1 MTTNAMPAP
10 PQGLPVELPAIPLDW
25 DNAAERL
32 VGTITVVEIQHYDA
46 RNVFLRHE
54 HVWGQVT
61 SADQKNGIRI
71 LVGGR
76 TFAGKLMVLP
86 ASLDSFTKPAS
97 GIYRLNSTGEE
108 VTDPHWFTTWM
119 VTNADKVSAK
129 APKNAITSPSKPPA
143 VKVKKAK

>member
-1 MTTNAMPAP
+1 MTTQTTVP
-10 PQGLPVELPAIPLDW
+10 PPPGLPVELPTIPLDW

-32 VGTITVVEIQHYDA
+32 VGTITVVEIQHHDA
-46 RNVFLRHE
+46 MGMFLRHE
-54 HVWGQVT
+54 HIWGQVT

-86 ASLDSFTKPAS
+86 AQLESFTKPAS
-97 GIYRLNSTGEE
+97 GVYRLRSTGEE

-119 VTNADKVSAK
+119 VTNADQLKAK
-129 APKNAITSPSKPPA
+129 EPKGLKSSKPA
-143 VKVKKAK
+143 KVVDVKRKK

>member
-1 MTTNAMPAP
+1 MTSTPVAP
-10 PQGLPVELPAIPLDW
+10 PPNLPVELPAIPLDW

-46 RNVFLRHE
+46 MKNFLRHE

-71 LVGGR
+71 LVAGR

-86 ASLDSFTKPAS
+86 AALDSFTKPAS

-119 VTNADKVSAK
+119 VTNADQIKAK
-129 APKNAITSPSKPPA
+129 NPKTARSSPSKPPP